1 MRVEYLVVGH
11 SDSPGECICLVQN
24 STHSCME
31 AGEKSAM
38 TPYEFGYQIVLA
50 WFGMLPKRND
60 SSQKW
65 TIDSISSSGIK
76 KARPVNNFTLDPA
89 AGLLKG
95 HLTTS
100 TSSCGCYPK
109 TQCVLYVIGPT
120 AMKITIELLQGCGDR
135 ALVHAIFAMLSCA

>member
-1 MRVEYLVVGH
+1 MQPLASWMRVEYLVVGH

-65 TIDSISSSGIK
+65 TIDSTSSSGTSWDIALIK
-76 KARPVNNFTLDPA
+76 KARPDNNFTLDPA
-89 AGLLKG
+89 AG
-95 HLTTS
+95 
-100 TSSCGCYPK
+100 
-109 TQCVLYVIGPT
+109 
-120 AMKITIELLQGCGDR
+120 
-135 ALVHAIFAMLSCA
+135 F

>member
-1 MRVEYLVVGH
+1 
-11 SDSPGECICLVQN
+11 
-24 STHSCME
+24 
-31 AGEKSAM
+31 
-38 TPYEFGYQIVLA
+38 
-50 WFGMLPKRND
+50 MLPKRND
-60 SSQKW
+60 SSPKW

-120 AMKITIELLQGCGDR
+120 AMEITIELLQGCGER
-135 ALVHAIFAMLSCA
+135 ALVHAIFCNVILCLKCFKIFHTVGNLDKLRFEVRKNKKKFSKLM